1 MAKASKTT
9 RGVVLTLIGGTCWG
23 FSGTCAK
30 FLMDGYGV
38 DPVWL
43 VCVRQ
48 FFASWLFLA
57 LAAAVPGDRK
67 RLRDLVR
74 ELGRGWRTLALVVV
88 TAACMMVNSVCYI
101 VTVKVTNSATATVLQ
116 TLALVVLMVYSCVTA
131 RRGPR
136 RRELAGLAL
145 ALGGTFLIATAVTL
159 RTSRCL
165 RRALR
170 GASRHASPTRCTAPC
185 PRGCSSGGG
194 ALP

>member
-74 ELGRGWRTLALVVV
+74 ELGRGWRTLALVAV

-116 TLALVVLMVYSCVTA
+116 TLALVVQI
-131 RRGPR
+131 G
-136 RRELAGLAL
+136 
-145 ALGGTFLIATAVTL
+145 
-159 RTSRCL
+159 
-165 RRALR
+165 RA
-170 GASRHASPTRCTAPC
+170 HV
-185 PRGCSSGGG
+185 
-194 ALP
+194 

>member
-57 LAAAVPGDRK
+57 LAAAVPG
-67 RLRDLVR
+67 
-74 ELGRGWRTLALVVV
+74 AS
-88 TAACMMVNSVCYI
+88 ACACAEAILKMLNV
-101 VTVKVTNSATATVLQ
+101 
-116 TLALVVLMVYSCVTA
+116 
-131 RRGPR
+131 
-136 RRELAGLAL
+136 EW
-145 ALGGTFLIATAVTL
+145 
-159 RTSRCL
+159 
-165 RRALR
+165 
-170 GASRHASPTRCTAPC
+170 
-185 PRGCSSGGG
+185 
-194 ALP
+194 

>member
-57 LAAAVPGDRK
+57 LAAAG
-67 RLRDLVR
+67 
-74 ELGRGWRTLALVVV
+74 GRWRSWT
-88 TAACMMVNSVCYI
+88 
-101 VTVKVTNSATATVLQ
+101 
-116 TLALVVLMVYSCVTA
+116 
-131 RRGPR
+131 
-136 RRELAGLAL
+136 
-145 ALGGTFLIATAVTL
+145 
-159 RTSRCL
+159 
-165 RRALR
+165 
-170 GASRHASPTRCTAPC
+170 
-185 PRGCSSGGG
+185 
-194 ALP
+194 